1 MGRGM
6 LDRPVD
12 DDASRGGGEDAG
24 DGRSGG
30 ESPRRAGLLVCSL
43 TLPQAPLPEG
53 LADTIS
59 TESWLDISAK
69 SPETAANEILDA
81 VRSKGARALMLL
93 SYEGAIADFTL
104 QLRAVCRR
112 NGAKGA
118 VAVPPT
124 SPSIVRAPTPAAEI
138 LRALQG
144 TDHEA
149 RTLQDEPEDDSSEIL
164 HSVLLAMDEFSD
176 MPGVVLLRVRTGLTE
191 QSLVSGLS
199 SVAEVMTRRSPL
211 QSLRATA

>member
-1 MGRGM
+1 M

-24 DGRSGG
+24 DGKPGG
-30 ESPRRAGLLVCSL
+30 EGPRRTGLLLCSL
-43 TLPQAPLPEG
+43 SRPAQPFSPDMIETATGGQWLPLPDVQPQAVAG
-53 LADTIS
+53 AVM
-59 TESWLDISAK
+59 
-69 SPETAANEILDA
+69 AAL
-81 VRSKGARALMLL
+81 RQSGSRALMLL
-93 SYEGAIADFTL
+93 THEGAIADFTL
-104 QLRAVCRR
+104 QLRAVRRR
-112 NGAKGA
+112 NGSRSKAA
-118 VAVPPT
+118 APVT

-164 HSVLLAMDEFSD
+164 HSVLLAMDELSE
-176 MPGVVLLRVRTGLTE
+176 MPGVVLLRLRAGLAE
-191 QSLVSGLS
+191 ESLVSGLS

-211 QSLRATA
+211 QSLRASA